1 MGLENF
7 IPEIWSAK
15 LFVRLRKTLVFQDIV
30 NTDYEGEIK
39 GYGDT
44 VRINEIGPIDVGD
57 YTKYGA
63 VTWQSLSS
71 AQKVLYIDQSKY
83 FAFAV
88 DDIDTAQMNPK
99 LMNDAMD
106 EASYSMADTIDQYIA
121 SKYAEAGAGT
131 GVSGSSSYIGSA
143 SSSVSVTSGNVIST
157 ISYAGR
163 YLTEANVPQA
173 NRWIVVPPWLH
184 QKLLLAEVGGISAT
198 AVPKIATG
206 PVIPGFVGQALG
218 FNIYVSNN
226 VSVSSTQYRVIA
238 GVKSAISYAGQITKI
253 KAVEREDYFDQ
264 GIKGLYSYGAKVVR
278 PNALLTCYLAEA
290 AG

>member
-7 IPEIWSAK
+7 VPEIWSAK

-63 VTWQSLSS
+63 VTWQALSS
-71 AQKVLYIDQSKY
+71 AQKVLFIDQSKY

-99 LMNDAMD
+99 VMNDAMD

-121 SKYAEAGAGT
+121 EKYTEAGAGT
-131 GVSGSSSYIGSA
+131 SVSGSSTYIGSA
-143 SSSVSVTSGNVIST
+143 GSSLSVTSGNAIAT
-157 ISYAGR
+157 LSYAGR

-198 AVPKIATG
+198 AVPKITTG
-206 PVIPGFVGQALG
+206 PVIPGYVGQALG

-226 VSVSSTQYRVIA
+226 VSNNGTQYRVMA
-238 GVKSAISYAGQITKI
+238 GIKSAISYAGQITKI
-253 KAVEREDYFDQ
+253 KAVERESYFDQ
-264 GIKGLYSYGAKVVR
+264 GIKGLYSFGAKVVR